1 MDHTRLVGIYLAAG
15 RSSRMGCSKLNLP
28 LGNRFVGSMAFQ
40 AALDSKLE
48 AVIAVTRKEDSLHWL
63 APFSERKGW
72 RLVECDKANRG
83 LSASLKAGVSAASQ
97 LGASGVVVLL
107 ADQPNVTCWM
117 INRLIEEFLVAPDY
131 SYISYTH
138 NGVSKP
144 PILINKRIFLLIED
158 LEGDQGAREI
168 IRGRESDSGKQ
179 IILESKECFFDVDTK
194 EDYQFVKKMWQNI
207 RGGEG

>member
-63 APFSERKGW
+63 APFSEVLGW
-72 RLVECDKANRG
+72 RLIDCDQADRG

-107 ADQPNVTCWM
+107 ADQPNVTYWM
-117 INRLIEEFLVAPDY
+117 INRLIEEFLGAPDY
-131 SYISYTH
+131 SYIAYTH

-144 PILINKRIFLLIED
+144 PILITKRIFSLIED

-168 IRGRESDSGKQ
+168 IRGRESETGKQ
-179 IILESKECFFDVDTK
+179 ILLESNECFFDVDTM

-207 RGGEG
+207 R

>member
-28 LGNRFVGSMAFQ
+28 LGNSFVGSMAFQ
-40 AALDSKLE
+40 SALDSQLG

-63 APFSERKGW
+63 APFSERMGW
-72 RLVECDKANRG
+72 RLVECDHADRG

-97 LGASGVVVLL
+97 LGAFGVVVLL
-107 ADQPNVTCWM
+107 ADQPNITYWM
-117 INRLIEEFLVAPDY
+117 INRLIEEYSAFPGY

-144 PILINKRIFLLIED
+144 PILITKRLFSLIEK

-168 IRGRESDSGKQ
+168 IRGKESESGKQ
-179 IILESKECFFDVDTK
+179 ILLESKERFFDVDTMD
-194 EDYQFVKKMWQNI
+194 DYQYVKKMWQSI
-207 RGGEG
+207 R